1 MLAKVVSEMLA
12 EVLAEVNCGKLLAI
26 AKVVAEL
33 APARSPLLRLEV
45 AVAEEAP
52 PLRLEVAVV

>member
-45 AVAEEAP
+45 AVADE
-52 PLRLEVAVV
+52 